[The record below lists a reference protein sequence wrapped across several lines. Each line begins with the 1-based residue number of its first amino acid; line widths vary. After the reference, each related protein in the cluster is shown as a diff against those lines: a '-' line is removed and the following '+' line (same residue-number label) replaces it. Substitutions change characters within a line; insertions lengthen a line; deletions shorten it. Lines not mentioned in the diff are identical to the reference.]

1 MPAASESE
9 RSQCS
14 ELAVVSNAD
23 VAIVKS
29 VTPTTTPPGKNVTY
43 TLLVTNNGPST
54 AKDVKVA
61 DPLPAGMTFV
71 SVTPASCGL
80 DGTVVRCSLGDLA
93 KGQSVTIT
101 VVSGIPLSL
110 ANKTKT
116 NEATVSSTTPDS
128 DLTNNKD
135 SATVKITAAPPSK
148 IRVSKSASP
157 TGVSLTG
164 DNSPTVTFTIV
175 LKVPSSID
183 AKQVDVCDTLP
194 AHMVFATP
202 TIKGATISNGRVC
215 WHLDLAKAHSTHTFK
230 VPAKVDSN
238 FLGGSLE
245 NVVVAT
251 AGNAPKVSAHAPVNT
266 AHVGGRVNRK
276 KSPVTG

>member
-1 MPAASESE
+1 MRAPA
-9 RSQCS
+9 
-14 ELAVVSNAD
+14 
-23 VAIVKS
+23 
-29 VTPTTTPPGKNVTY
+29 
-43 TLLVTNNGPST
+43 
-54 AKDVKVA
+54 
-61 DPLPAGMTFV
+61 
-71 SVTPASCGL
+71 
-80 DGTVVRCSLGDLA
+80 
-93 KGQSVTIT
+93 
-101 VVSGIPLSL
+101 
-110 ANKTKT
+110 
-116 NEATVSSTTPDS
+116 
-128 DLTNNKD
+128 
-135 SATVKITAAPPSK
+135 PSK

-245 NVVVAT
+245 NVVVGT
-251 AGNAPKVSAHAPVNT
+251 AGNAPKATDTATVNV
-266 AHVGGRVNRK
+266 AHVESALTPTQRGGG
-276 KSPVTG
+276 VTG